1 MVIRR
6 ATGPLVATGEQTADR
21 TLVLEDVHES
31 LLDLLNRLFWLG
43 LLGSYMPRATPAPGS
58 GGRPWRRRLLRLTVS
73 DIRANQELGV
83 RYFPI
88 RALTSPSLESR
99 AFRTAQ
105 EALIALFS
113 SGMVVAA
120 PPPPAW
126 ALAVLGRG
134 PRPEIAWLPPVP
146 PVLYRRPEPGRPGAH
161 AP

>member
-1 MVIRR
+1 MVIGP
-6 ATGPLVATGEQTADR
+6 ASGPLVGIGEQTAGSS
-21 TLVLEDVHES
+21 LVLEDVHGS

-43 LLGSYMPRATPAPGS
+43 LLGSYMPRAAPAPGS
-58 GGRPWRRRLLRLTVS
+58 GGRPWRPRLLRLTLS

-88 RALTSPSLESR
+88 RALTSPSLQGR
-99 AFRTAQ
+99 AFGTAQ
-105 EALIALFS
+105 EVLITLFS
-113 SGMVVAA
+113 SGMVLAA

-146 PVLYRRPEPGRPGAH
+146 PVPYRRREPGGPSAH
-161 AP
+161 TP